1 MSLRLSL
8 LFIFLITP
16 LPLETFETFA
26 QSVERRTSVAVLD
39 FANSNFGRVAA
50 EKVAANL
57 RGFSELNL
65 LDRDQARTAARGAGY
80 GGSLNM
86 SLEEAR
92 IFGASIGCDYYL
104 IGDAQTLRRSPSNAP
119 TYFES
124 YASIF
129 LVSSRTG
136 RLLIWQRPSFT
147 AARSESAE
155 ELLFADLSSA
165 ALGRTFQAAIR
176 RTQEDER
183 VAREA
188 VIESSTPVLEAPD
201 DEKIAEQQGLRL
213 PRPYRRLQPAY
224 PESAARAEAEATVD
238 VLLDLD
244 NQGEVI
250 HAAVVRWAGFGLD
263 EATLES
269 VRRLH
274 FFPAMRNGSPVPIR
288 VLLRYNFRKPPK

>member
-8 LFIFLITP
+8 LFLFVMSL
-16 LPLETFETFA
+16 LPLETVA
-26 QSVERRTSVAVLD
+26 QSVERRTLVAVLD
-39 FANSNFGRVAA
+39 FANSNLGRVAA

-57 RGFSELNL
+57 RGYSELNL

-92 IFGASIGCDYYL
+92 IFGATIGCDYYL
-104 IGDAQTLRRSPSNAP
+104 IGDVQTLRRSPSNTP
-119 TYFES
+119 VYFES

-136 RLLIWQRPSFT
+136 RLLMWLRPSFT
-147 AARSESAE
+147 AATSESAE
-155 ELLFADLSSA
+155 KLLLADLSSA
-165 ALGRTFQAAIR
+165 AIGRTIRAAIR

-188 VIESSTPVLEAPD
+188 VIESSTPLLEAPD

-213 PRPYRRLQPAY
+213 PRPYRRLQPTY

-274 FFPAMRNGSPVPIR
+274 FFPAMRNGSPIPIR

>member
-8 LFIFLITP
+8 LVLFVLSL
-16 LPLETFETFA
+16 LPSEIVA
-26 QSVERRTSVAVLD
+26 QAIERRTPVAVLD
-39 FANSNFGRVAA
+39 FGDSNFGRVAA

-57 RGFSELNL
+57 REFSELNL
-65 LDRDQARTAARGAGY
+65 LDRDQARTAAKGAGDD
-80 GGSLNM
+80 GSLNM

-92 IFGASIGCDYYL
+92 ILGATIGCDYYL
-104 IGDAQTLRRSPSNAP
+104 IGDAQTLRRSPSVTPA
-119 TYFES
+119 YFES

-129 LVSSRTG
+129 VVSSRTG
-136 RLLIWQRPSFT
+136 RLLMWQRPSFT
-147 AARSESAE
+147 AATSESAE
-155 ELLFADLSSA
+155 KLLLADLSSA
-165 ALGRTFQAAIR
+165 AIGRTLQAAIR

-188 VIESSTPVLEAPD
+188 VIASSTPVLEAPD

-213 PRPYRRLQPAY
+213 PRPYRRLQPTY

-238 VLLDLD
+238 VLLDLG
-244 NQGEVI
+244 NQGEVV

-274 FFPAMRNGSPVPIR
+274 FFPAMRNGSPIPIR